1 MFAEKTRAATN
12 AVLNKACEEL
22 DVYHDAVRAHVA
34 ARILSAAGHEC
45 TIEKLN
51 EAGRDARKSAPTMW
65 R

>member
-1 MFAEKTRAATN
+1 MFVEKTGAVTS
-12 AVLNKACEEL
+12 AVLEKVCQEL
-22 DVYHDAVRAHVA
+22 GGYHDAVRAHVA

-45 TIEKLN
+45 TIEQLN